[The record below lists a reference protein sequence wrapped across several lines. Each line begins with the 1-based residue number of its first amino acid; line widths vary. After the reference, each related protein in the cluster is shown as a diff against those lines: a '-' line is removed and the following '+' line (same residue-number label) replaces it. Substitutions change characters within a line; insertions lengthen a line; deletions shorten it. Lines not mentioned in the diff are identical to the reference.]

1 MDLGPPLVAHRKP
14 AVAGEPSKRAL
25 YNPPVTAELLA
36 HRAGT
41 PSYTSHLKVQ
51 PGSLSLFT
59 DTRARR
65 NLLLPREGC
74 ATKD

>member
-1 MDLGPPLVAHRKP
+1 
-14 AVAGEPSKRAL
+14 
-25 YNPPVTAELLA
+25 VTAELLA